1 MRNLFRNIVITL
13 FLCVGIGPRVF
24 AGTSG
29 YIRGTL
35 LLDNSWDRTV
45 YISLI
50 GTFEKEFTVS
60 DDMIIG
66 SSPID
71 SLGRFTIKLN
81 NLHTGW
87 CLLRL
92 YVVKR
97 GDPPASLI
105 IGGLDEN
112 YCFIVANRYSKI
124 ELYNTLGKPV
134 FQNLSISGAPYLK
147 TMEYITNLSDYPN
160 SIDYEHS
167 LIKKKFVE
175 EVVSEKLKSIAD
187 TCENPLVSLYALY
200 QTDFLSDY
208 RKNPAFYKE
217 YLSKWSNNKSPYF
230 KSFRRQ
236 FPLSEKP
243 IWLYILIFLFIGA
256 SISVTIFIKNR
267 KSRKIKKLS
276 VQERRI
282 FELLQKGA
290 TNQEIS
296 DAYHIELSTVKSHV
310 SNIFSKLNIKSRK
323 EAMNLKMRNE
333 KRNFHK
339 H

>member
-1 MRNLFRNIVITL
+1 MRKMFRNIVITL
-13 FLCVGIGPRVF
+13 FLCVSLSPRVF

-29 YIRGTL
+29 YISGTL
-35 LLDNSWDRTV
+35 LLDNSWKHTI

-50 GTFEKEFTVS
+50 GNFEKEFAVS
-60 DDMIIG
+60 DNMIIG

-71 SLGRFTIKLN
+71 SLGRFNIKLD
-81 NLHTGW
+81 NLPSGW

-92 YVVKR
+92 HVVKK

-112 YCFIVANRYSKI
+112 YCFIVANRNSKI
-124 ELYNTLGKPV
+124 ELQNTLGKPV
-134 FQNLSISGAPYLK
+134 FQNLTISGAPYLK

-167 LIKKKFVE
+167 LIKKKFIE

-200 QTDFLSDY
+200 QTDFLADY
-208 RKNPAFYKE
+208 KKHPAFYKK
-217 YLSKWSNNKSPYF
+217 YLSKWSGNKSPYF

-236 FPLSEKP
+236 FPLSERP
-243 IWLYILIFLFIGA
+243 AWPYILLFLFMAAAVLAI
-256 SISVTIFIKNR
+256 IFIKNR
-267 KSRKIKKLS
+267 KRIKIKKLS

-282 FELLQKGA
+282 FDLMQKGA

-296 DAYHIELSTVKSHV
+296 DACNIELSTVKSHV
-310 SNIFSKLNIKSRK
+310 SNIFAKLNIKSRK
-323 EAMNLKMRNE
+323 EAMDLKV
-333 KRNFHK
+333 KP
-339 H
+339 

>member
-13 FLCVGIGPRVF
+13 ILSAGFSLRVF

-35 LLDNSWDRTV
+35 LLDSTWNRTV
-45 YISLI
+45 YLSLI
-50 GTFEKEFTVS
+50 GNFEKEFAVS
-60 DDMIIG
+60 DNMIIG
-66 SSPID
+66 SAPID
-71 SLGRFTIKLN
+71 RLGRFTLKLDS
-81 NLHTGW
+81 LPAGW

-92 YVVKR
+92 QVVKK

-112 YCFIVANRYSKI
+112 YCFLVANRNSQI
-124 ELYNTLGKPV
+124 EIHNTLGKPV
-134 FQNLSISGAPYLK
+134 FQNLSISDAPYLK

-167 LIKKKFVE
+167 LIKKEFIQ
-175 EVVSEKLKSIAD
+175 EVVSEKLKQIAD
-187 TCENPLVSLYALY
+187 TCDNPLVSLFALY

-208 RKNPAFYKE
+208 KKDPAYYKR
-217 YLSKWSNNKSPYF
+217 YLSKWSGNGSAYF

-236 FPLSEKP
+236 FPVSEKP
-243 IWLYILIFLFIGA
+243 WWPYALIFLGLG
-256 SISVTIFIKNR
+256 SILSVIVVVRNR
-267 KSRKIKKLS
+267 RNSKIKKLS

-296 DAYHIELSTVKSHV
+296 DACNIELSTVKSHV
-310 SNIFSKLNIKSRK
+310 SSIFSKLNIKSRK
-323 EAMNLKMRNE
+323 ETMDLKV
-333 KRNFHK
+333 K
-339 H
+339 

>member
-1 MRNLFRNIVITL
+1 MSKLFRNIVITL
-13 FLCVGIGPRVF
+13 FLCVSVSPRVF

-45 YISLI
+45 YVSLI

-60 DDMIIG
+60 DNMIIG
-66 SSPID
+66 SSSID
-71 SLGRFTIKLN
+71 SLGRFTIKLD
-81 NLHTGW
+81 NLPTDW
-87 CLLRL
+87 SFLRL
-92 YVVKR
+92 YVVKK
-97 GDPPASLI
+97 GNPPASLI
-105 IGGLDEN
+105 IGGLDQN

-124 ELYNTLGKPV
+124 EIHNTSGKPV

-147 TMEYITNLSDYPN
+147 TMEYITNLSAYPN

-175 EVVSEKLKSIAD
+175 EVVSEKLKLIAD

-200 QTDFLSDY
+200 QTDFLSDN
-208 RKNPAFYKE
+208 RKNPTFYKE
-217 YLSKWSNNKSPYF
+217 YLSKWSQNKSPYF

-236 FPLSEKP
+236 FPLSENP
-243 IWLYILIFLFIGA
+243 IWPYILIIIFIVGA
-256 SISVTIFIKNR
+256 FISLTIFMRNR
-267 KSRKIKKLS
+267 NSRKIKTLS

-296 DAYHIELSTVKSHV
+296 DECNIELSTVKSHV
-310 SNIFSKLNIKSRK
+310 SSIFSKLNIKSRK
-323 EAMNLKMRNE
+323 EAMNVKV
-333 KRNFHK
+333 K
-339 H
+339 

>member
-1 MRNLFRNIVITL
+1 MIGKKFRNIVITF
-13 FLCVGIGPRVF
+13 FLCASLSPRVF

-29 YIRGTL
+29 YIKGTL
-35 LLDNSWDRTV
+35 LLDNSWNKTV
-45 YISLI
+45 YISRI
-50 GTFEKEFTVS
+50 GTFEKEFSVS
-60 DDMIIG
+60 DNMIIG

-81 NLHTGW
+81 NLPFGW
-87 CLLRL
+87 SLLRL
-92 YVVKR
+92 HVVKK

-112 YCFIVANRYSKI
+112 YCFIVANRHSKI
-124 ELYNTLGKPV
+124 VLHNSLGKPV

-167 LIKKKFVE
+167 LIKKKFIE

-200 QTDFLSDY
+200 QTDFLADY
-208 RKNPAFYKE
+208 KKNPTFYKN

-236 FPLSEKP
+236 FPLSERLVWP
-243 IWLYILIFLFIGA
+243 YILIFIFIA
-256 SISVTIFIKNR
+256 VLISVTLIIRNRKNR
-267 KSRKIKKLS
+267 KIKTLS
-276 VQERRI
+276 VQERKI
-282 FELLQKGA
+282 FDLMQKGA

-296 DAYHIELSTVKSHV
+296 DACNIELSTVKSHV

-323 EAMNLKMRNE
+323 EAMDLKV
-333 KRNFHK
+333 K
-339 H
+339 

>member
-1 MRNLFRNIVITL
+1 MSKMFRNIFITL
-13 FLCVGIGPRVF
+13 LLSVSLSPRVF

-35 LLDNSWDRTV
+35 LLDNSWNRTV

-50 GTFEKEFTVS
+50 GTFDKEFTVS
-60 DDMIIG
+60 DNMIIG

-71 SLGRFTIKLN
+71 SSGRFTI
-81 NLHTGW
+81 NLDNLPAGW

-92 YVVKR
+92 HVVKN

-105 IGGLDEN
+105 IGGLNEN
-112 YCFIVANRYSKI
+112 YCFIVANRNSKI
-124 ELYNTLGKPV
+124 ELHNTLGKPV

-167 LIKKKFVE
+167 LIKKKFIE

-200 QTDFLSDY
+200 QTDFMTDY
-208 RKNPAFYKE
+208 KKHPAFYKK

-236 FPLSEKP
+236 FPLTERP
-243 IWLYILIFLFIGA
+243 VWPYILIILFFGIL
-256 SISVTIFIKNR
+256 ISAILTVRSRKNR
-267 KSRKIKKLS
+267 KINKLS

-296 DAYHIELSTVKSHV
+296 DACNIELSTVKSHV

-323 EAMNLKMRNE
+323 EVMDLKV
-333 KRNFHK
+333 K
-339 H
+339 